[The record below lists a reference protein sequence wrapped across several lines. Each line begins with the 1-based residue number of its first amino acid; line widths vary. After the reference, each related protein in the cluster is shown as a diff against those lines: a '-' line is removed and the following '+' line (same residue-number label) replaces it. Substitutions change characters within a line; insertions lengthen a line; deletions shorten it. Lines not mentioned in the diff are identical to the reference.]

1 MRTRVIGLLAALV
14 VAAPTIS
21 AFFFLSGSDAERDL
35 IDLAGVVDVSQSQT
49 RGCCKNYGE
58 YLRGLGLTVRSVEVE
73 DLEGIKGDF
82 GVPESMWSYHTV
94 RIGGYFLEGH
104 VPVEA
109 IRKLLEEQ
117 PDIEGIALP
126 GMPAGSPGMG
136 GIKTEPFTIYSVSG
150 EGISEFIKV

>member
-1 MRTRVIGLLAALV
+1 MVKIYQL
-14 VAAPTIS
+14 
-21 AFFFLSGSDAERDL
+21 
-35 IDLAGVVDVSQSQT
+35 QT
-49 RGCCKNYGE
+49 CGCCKNYGE

-82 GVPESMWSYHTV
+82 GVPESMWSCHTV

-126 GMPAGSPGMG
+126 GMPAGSPGMS
-136 GIKTEPFTIYSVSG
+136 GIKTEPLTIYSVSG
-150 EGISEFIKV
+150 EGISEFIKA

>member
-1 MRTRVIGLLAALV
+1 MCTRVIGLLAALV
-14 VAAPTIS
+14 VAALTIS
-21 AFFFLSGSDAERDL
+21 VFFFLSGVDAEEDL
-35 IDLAGVVDVSQSQT
+35 IDFAGVVDVYQSQT
-49 RGCCKNYGE
+49 CGCCMNYGE
-58 YLRGLGLTVRSVEVE
+58 YLRGLGLTVRSVEVD
-73 DLEGIKGDF
+73 DLESIKGDF
-82 GVPESMWSYHTV
+82 GVPESMWSCHTV

-136 GIKTEPFTIYSVSG
+136 GIKTEPLTIYSVSG